1 MSEHEQPP
9 ESLQEV
15 RGSIDLLF
23 RRRAGQLSATLT
35 RILGIENLD
44 LVDDVVQD
52 AFVQALRKWPYSGV
66 PDNPTAWVLRVAKN
80 RAVDILRRQ
89 GRWREKRDELE
100 RSILPSVNAGQVFF
114 SDELDDDRL
123 RMMFACCHPVL
134 SRDAQVALTLKTVG
148 GFSVDEIA
156 RAFLK
161 TKRTIAQ
168 RLVRAKRTLRD
179 KEIQLAIPVSGEL
192 PEHID
197 SVLEVLYLMFNEGY
211 SASAGD
217 DLVRADLCDEA
228 IRLTE
233 LVAMHPVIGR
243 PRVHALA
250 ALFLFQAA
258 RLPAR
263 VDADGE
269 LLLLDQQDRSLWDR
283 VLLRRALEHFR
294 LAARGKHVSEYHLQA
309 EIASF
314 HALAESFETTNW
326 AAILNRYDQLL
337 ALDASPVVALNR
349 VVALTKVDGAEA
361 GMNAL
366 RKLRDEPTLQ
376 AYYHLF
382 AIEGDLLSRL
392 DRTQEAEAALSR
404 AISLAQSEPVRRYL
418 ERRLRELETNAST
431 SVELVDFAPLQSSTQ
446 RG

>member
-1 MSEHEQPP
+1 MSKGELPRKSPQD
-9 ESLQEV
+9 V

-23 RRRAGQLSATLT
+23 RRRAGQLTATLT

-52 AFVQALRKWPYSGV
+52 ALLQALRKWPYSGV

-80 RAVDILRRQ
+80 RAVDVLRRQ

-100 RSILPSVNAGQVFF
+100 RSILPSVDAGLVFF

-123 RMMFACCHPVL
+123 RMMFACCHPAL

-161 TKRTIAQ
+161 TKPTIAQ

-179 KEIQLAIPVSGEL
+179 NEIQLAIPASDEL
-192 PEHID
+192 PTHID

-211 SASAGD
+211 STSAGD

-228 IRLTE
+228 IRLAE
-233 LVAMHPVIGR
+233 LVAMHPVVGG

-263 VDADGE
+263 VDAEDE
-269 LLLLDQQDRSLWDR
+269 LLLLDEQDRSLWDR
-283 VLLRRALEHFR
+283 MLLRRALEHFR
-294 LAARGKHVSEYHLQA
+294 LAARGDEITAYHLQA
-309 EIASF
+309 EIASY
-314 HALAESFETTNW
+314 HALAENFETTDW
-326 AAILNRYDQLL
+326 VRILDRYDQLL
-337 ALDASPVVALNR
+337 VLDPSPVVALNR
-349 VVALTKVDGAEA
+349 VVALTKVEGAEA
-361 GMNAL
+361 GMDAL
-366 RKLRDEPTLQ
+366 RQLRDEPALQ
-376 AYYHLF
+376 TYYHLF

-392 DRTQEAEAALSR
+392 DRKEEANAALSK
-404 AISLAQSEPVRRYL
+404 AIALAPNGPVRRYL
-418 ERRLRELETNAST
+418 ERRRFRVPSN
-431 SVELVDFAPLQSSTQ
+431 VY
-446 RG
+446 

>member
-1 MSEHEQPP
+1 LSESEPP
-9 ESLQEV
+9 REPLQEI

-23 RRRAGQLSATLT
+23 RRRAGQLTATLT

-80 RAVDILRRQ
+80 RAIDILRRH

-100 RSILPSVNAGQVFF
+100 RSILPQLDTGRVFF
-114 SDELDDDRL
+114 SDEIDDDRL
-123 RMMFACCHPVL
+123 RMMFACCHPAL
-134 SRDAQVALTLKTVG
+134 SRDAQVALTLKTVS
-148 GFSVDEIA
+148 GFGVDEIA

-161 TKRTIAQ
+161 TKPTIAQ

-179 KEIQLAIPVSGEL
+179 NEIQLVIPTSSEL
-192 PEHID
+192 PTHVD

-211 SASAGD
+211 STSAGE

-228 IRLTE
+228 VQLAE
-233 LVAMHPVIGR
+233 LVAMHPVVGG

-263 VDADGE
+263 VDAEGE
-269 LLLLDQQDRSLWDR
+269 LLLLNKQDRSLWDR
-283 VLLRRALEHFR
+283 MILRRALEHFR
-294 LAARGKHVSEYHLQA
+294 LAARGDHITAYHLQA
-309 EIASF
+309 EIASY
-314 HALAESFETTNW
+314 HALAENFETTDW
-326 AAILNRYDQLL
+326 VRILDRYDQLL
-337 ALDASPVVALNR
+337 VLDPSPVVALNR
-349 VVALTKVDGAEA
+349 IVALTKVNGAEA

-366 RKLRDEPTLQ
+366 RELRDEPALQ
-376 AYYHLF
+376 TYYHLF
-382 AIEGDLLSRL
+382 AIEGDLLSQL
-392 DRTQEAEAALSR
+392 DRRREANAALSK
-404 AISLAQSEPVRRYL
+404 AISLAPSEPVRRYL
-418 ERRLRELETNAST
+418 ERRLSE
-431 SVELVDFAPLQSSTQ
+431 VDFASLQSSTN